1 MRCPLCKKPVTDNTN
16 PDWPFCSERC
26 RLLDLDNWLSGR
38 YCVSTPAETA
48 EKVSNTGESGQRL
61 KGNRG

>member
-1 MRCPLCKKPVTDNTN
+1 MRCPLCKRSAPADNN

-38 YCVSTPAETA
+38 YRVAPPFDPAEESSA
-48 EKVSNTGESGQRL
+48 ARKADDHVEGE
-61 KGNRG
+61 RG